1 MGTPKRH
8 LRLIQ
13 GSLDL
18 LVLQAVSQQPVHG
31 YGIKAWIDAVSD
43 QELELDEGALYHALH
58 RLDRKALIKGAWQ
71 ISPDTGRRA
80 KVYSLTKKGRARLA
94 EETVQWKR
102 YIQLLQRVMTSG

>member
-1 MGTPKRH
+1 MK
-8 LRLIQ
+8 LVQ

-31 YGIKAWIDAVSD
+31 YGIKAWIDGVSD

-58 RLDRKALIKGAWQ
+58 RLDRKGLIKGTWQ
-71 ISPDTGRRA
+71 ISPDTNRKS

-94 EETVQWKR
+94 EETAQWEK
-102 YIQLLQRVMTSG
+102 YIQLLQRVMASG